1 MDQQPSGP
9 RLLSASLDTVR
20 RLEGFTIAALP
31 ARESWELPAWLCLA
45 NGSRHVGRVNSA
57 MPLPA
62 RTGAEGAEPATIL
75 QVAQS
80 YRARGLKPLV
90 RWTPLAPS
98 GIAEQLTAA
107 GWSSGREVL
116 IMTRSLSTAEV
127 RVPDQNADR
136 NADRSALAEH
146 ERRAEPQAEPQ
157 AESEAGLHADASQSW
172 STAYTS
178 AYDHDE
184 GLVRL
189 RLALSAPAPRRF
201 ATVKHN
207 GQTAGVGLG
216 VCLDGVVGVFDVL
229 TLPEY
234 RRRGVARRV
243 VGSLLE
249 WGRREGADLAFLQ
262 VAASNSAAVALY
274 REFGFDTAYT
284 YVYAAPSLD
293 PG

>member
-136 NADRSALAEH
+136 NTDRPALAQQEGG
-146 ERRAEPQAEPQ
+146 AEPQAE
-157 AESEAGLHADASQSW
+157 LHADASQSW

-201 ATVKHN
+201 ATVKLS
-207 GQTAGVGLG
+207 GQAAGVGLG